1 MARFILLCEMTGK
14 LAAVWWWVRHPG
26 SPLAFVWFFAPDPL
40 VFYHLFVPSAQGFGR
55 VFTRFE
61 TERPEIWLT
70 IDDGPDPED
79 TPQLL
84 ALLERHQARATFFLI
99 GERAARWPQLV
110 EQIVRA
116 GHEVAHHTHRH
127 PAGTFWCA
135 SPARLRAELDDA
147 LAAFAVAGVRPQRF
161 RAPVGIKHV
170 LLGREL
176 ATRGLACIGWT
187 VRSGDCLGRCA
198 ETLVASVMR
207 RVRPGGIVLVHEGPG
222 VPATVRVRMIGR
234 LLEALRARGVSC
246 VIPPADR
253 LRA

>member
-1 MARFILLCEMTGK
+1 MAFLILLCALAGK
-14 LAAVWWWVRHPG
+14 LAAVGWWRWQPG

-40 VFYHLFVPSAQGFGR
+40 VFYHLFAPSAQGFCR

-61 TERPEIWLT
+61 TDRPEIWLT
-70 IDDGPDPED
+70 IDDGPDPDD
-79 TPQLL
+79 TPRLL
-84 ALLERHQARATFFLI
+84 ALLERHGARATFFLI

-110 EQIVRA
+110 EAIARA
-116 GHEVAHHTHRH
+116 GHEIAHHTHRH
-127 PAGTFWCA
+127 PTGTFWCA

-147 LAAFAVAGVRPQRF
+147 LTAFAVAGARPQRF

-176 ATRGLACIGWT
+176 AARGLACIGWT
-187 VRSGDCLGRCA
+187 VRSGDCLGRSA
-198 ETLVASVMR
+198 EAIVASVMR
-207 RVRPGGIVLVHEGPG
+207 RLRPGGIVLLHEGPG
-222 VPATVRVRMIGR
+222 VPAALRVRTIER
-234 LLEALRARGVSC
+234 LLEALRERGISC

>member
-1 MARFILLCEMTGK
+1 MARFILLCEVAGK
-14 LAAVWWWVRHPG
+14 LAAAWWWTHAPG
-26 SPLAFVWFFAPDPL
+26 SGLAWACFFAPDPL
-40 VFYHLFVPSAQGFGR
+40 VFYHLFVPSAQGFCR

-70 IDDGPDPED
+70 IDDGPDPDD
-79 TPQLL
+79 TPRIL
-84 ALLERHQARATFFLI
+84 ALLERHNARATFFLI

-110 EQIVRA
+110 ERIVRA

-135 SPARLRAELDDA
+135 SVSRLRAELDEA
-147 LAAFAVAGVRPQRF
+147 LAAFAAAGVRPQRF

-176 ATRGLACIGWT
+176 AARGLACIGWS
-187 VRSGDCLGRCA
+187 VRSGDCLGRSA
-198 ETLVASVMR
+198 ETIVASVLR
-207 RVRPGGIVLVHEGPG
+207 RVRPGGIVLVHEGPS
-222 VPATVRVRMIGR
+222 VPAPLRVRTIGL
-234 LLEALRARGVSC
+234 LLERMRERGVSC